1 MSSKLLRQ
9 QLKQVLK
16 SEGKTE
22 ASLRPEKKLSKKAAR
37 KAKKIQQDLN
47 EDKQDKST
55 YEKNLEYYKQG
66 LLTTLASEKAAAA
79 MQAVSVHTRS
89 ILVTLKLHDK
99 QHDVTVARLVWH
111 LPIHTGF
118 LSPPAPALQ
127 LLLSKPLRMQIVT
140 RRDPQYAPKDLLYP
154 DTDSKSD

>member
-79 MQAVSVHTRS
+79 MQA
-89 ILVTLKLHDK
+89 
-99 QHDVTVARLVWH
+99 
-111 LPIHTGF
+111 
-118 LSPPAPALQ
+118 
-127 LLLSKPLRMQIVT
+127 IVT